1 MAKKDDD
8 KENIQLIREQLRA
21 QKAQLKK
28 LDAEKARQE
37 TRFKHMLTVTGKKI
51 TKLQQTVEDQQEQI
65 KFQRGLGQ
73 SRVIKSPTAKEPAP
87 KKEET
92 KDDADIPR
100 YEELTRTLKA
110 LQRKNL
116 HLTERVKQERKER
129 ERLARE
135 KGTMAREIKRLRND
149 VGPVENVQSK
159 AVSLKMLMEKS
170 TERFEKLLTEKDGLI
185 KMYEKMIQANKR
197 GGDTLTL
204 TSDMIGQIQDE
215 LDKTRTE
222 KEELE
227 EEIKARDRQFEV
239 QLNYEVQRAKERMQ
253 KNLHIRRRQ
262 RESLADFAEEVQD
275 ERSGQAWLV
284 TMADMFT
291 LLLTYFIILYSL
303 SSINMNRFKEAIL
316 GHEKASIGLLELL
329 DAAEV
334 KESLDVLTGLKSD
347 NILTEVKNV
356 AKVESLSEVMTIST
370 DQSKIIVKVPSQS
383 LFDEGNAELNLERGK
398 EVLDELIRIT
408 EKYPYY
414 KININ
419 GHTDNSEIPNSRF
432 ASNWELSSARAT
444 SVLRYFIDQNID
456 PKRMTATGF
465 ADTFPIATNKTE
477 RGRALNRRVE
487 FVLEKED

>member
-1 MAKKDDD
+1 MAKKDDK
-8 KENIQLIREQLRA
+8 KENFQQVQELLRA

-51 TKLQQTVEDQQEQI
+51 NKLQQTVEDQKEQI
-65 KFQRGLGQ
+65 KFQRSLSQ
-73 SRVIKSPTAKEPAP
+73 NRVVTAPPKEPAEA
-87 KKEET
+87 KEEQKEDPT
-92 KDDADIPR
+92 LPR

-110 LQRKNL
+110 LQKKNL
-116 HLTERVKQERKER
+116 QLTDRVKLEREER
-129 ERLARE
+129 ERLTRE
-135 KGTMAREIKRLRND
+135 KGALAREVKRLRHD
-149 VGPVENVQSK
+149 AGPVEEVQSK
-159 AVSLKMLMEKS
+159 AVSLGMLTEKS
-170 TERFEKLLTEKDGLI
+170 KERFEKLLMEKDGLI
-185 KMYEKMIQANKR
+185 KMYEKMIQTNKK
-197 GGDTLTL
+197 GGDALTL
-204 TSDMIGQIQDE
+204 TSDMINKIQDE
-215 LDKTRTE
+215 LDKTRSE

-227 EEIKARDRQFEV
+227 EEIKLRDRQFEV
-239 QLNYEVQRAKERMQ
+239 QLNYEVQRAKERIR
-253 KNLHIRRRQ
+253 KNTQIRRRQ
-262 RESLADFAEEVQD
+262 RETLADFAEEVQD
-275 ERSGQAWLV
+275 ERSGQAWLM
-284 TMADMFT
+284 TFADMFT

-316 GHEKASIGLLELL
+316 GQEQASIGLLELM
-329 DAAEV
+329 DAAEI

-356 AKVESLSEVMTIST
+356 AKVESLSDVMTIST

-383 LFDEGNAELNLERGK
+383 LFNEGDAILNLGRGK
-398 EVLDELIRIT
+398 KVLDELIRLT
-408 EKYPYY
+408 GKYPEY

-419 GHTDNSEIPNSRF
+419 GHTDNSEIPNERF

-487 FVLEKED
+487 FVLEKEN

>member
-1 MAKKDDD
+1 MAKKDDK
-8 KENIQLIREQLRA
+8 KENLQQIQELLRA

-51 TKLQQTVEDQQEQI
+51 TKLQQTVEDQKEQI
-65 KFQRGLGQ
+65 KFQRSLSQ
-73 SRVIKSPTAKEPAP
+73 NRVIKAIPSKESADKEKDPKEDPTL
-87 KKEET
+87 
-92 KDDADIPR
+92 PR
-100 YEELTRTLKA
+100 YEELSRTLKA
-110 LQRKNL
+110 LQKKNL
-116 HLTERVKQERKER
+116 QLTERVKLERGER

-135 KGTMAREIKRLRND
+135 KSALAREVKRLRHD
-149 VGPVENVQSK
+149 VGPVEDVQSK
-159 AVSLKMLMEKS
+159 AVSLEMLTEKS
-170 TERFEKLLTEKDGLI
+170 KERFEKLLMEKDGLI
-185 KMYEKMIQANKR
+185 QMYEKMIQANKK
-197 GGDTLTL
+197 GGDALTL
-204 TSDMIGQIQDE
+204 TSDMINKIQDE
-215 LDKTRTE
+215 LDKTRSE

-227 EEIKARDRQFEV
+227 EEIKIRDRQFEV
-239 QLNYEVQRAKERMQ
+239 QMNYEVQRAKERIRKTLQ
-253 KNLHIRRRQ
+253 IRRRQ

-275 ERSGQAWLV
+275 ERSGQAWLM
-284 TMADMFT
+284 TFADMFT

-303 SSINMNRFKEAIL
+303 SSINMNRFKEAII
-316 GHEKASIGLLELL
+316 GHEQASIGLLELM
-329 DAAEV
+329 DAAEI

-356 AKVESLSEVMTIST
+356 AKVESLSDVMTIST

-383 LFDEGNAELNLERGK
+383 LFDTGSAELNLGRGK
-398 EVLDELIRIT
+398 KVLDELIRIT
-408 EKYPYY
+408 EKYPSY

-419 GHTDNSEIPNSRF
+419 GHTDNSEIPNKRF

-444 SVLRYFIDQNID
+444 SVLRYFINQNID

-487 FVLEKED
+487 FVLEKES